1 MSASPDDTKRSPA
14 GGPAWRVL
22 TWNVRGSHRPD
33 LGDLADVVRRY
44 APDVVA
50 LQEVWRGQAGR
61 LAGAL
66 GWHHVWARKHH
77 PWSPLVWWRTEGLA
91 ILSPS
96 PLASPVH
103 RTISTGVSTWTY
115 GHRIVLA
122 ATVQRG
128 PGDELRVYDTHLASD
143 RDADARI
150 VQARRVADL
159 VATEG
164 APHRVVAGDL
174 NDEGE
179 PEVVRELH
187 RVGLRDVDG
196 GSTNPAIAPRQRLDH
211 VVIPAG
217 AVVVEQHEPAG
228 GEEWAELSDHLPV
241 LVAFRLP

>member
-1 MSASPDDTKRSPA
+1 MRASAPRELVELL
-14 GGPAWRVL
+14 VL
-22 TWNVRGSHRPD
+22 ERAVADGAE
-33 LGDLADVVRRY
+33 DLAEVV
-44 APDVVA
+44 V
-50 LQEVWRGQAGR
+50 
-61 LAGAL
+61 GA
-66 GWHHVWARKHH
+66 
-77 PWSPLVWWRTEGLA
+77 
-91 ILSPS
+91 
-96 PLASPVH
+96 
-103 RTISTGVSTWTY
+103 
-115 GHRIVLA
+115 
-122 ATVQRG
+122 
-128 PGDELRVYDTHLASD
+128 RVD

-164 APHRVVAGDL
+164 ESHRVVAGDL